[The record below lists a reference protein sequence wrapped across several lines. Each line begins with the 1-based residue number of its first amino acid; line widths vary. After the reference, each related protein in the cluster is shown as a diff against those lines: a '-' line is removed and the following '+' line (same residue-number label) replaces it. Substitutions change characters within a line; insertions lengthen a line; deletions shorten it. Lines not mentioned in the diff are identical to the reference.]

1 MAGALYTQYQFSRKL
16 VGSRWRPRA
25 TLATYVVSVSFVRD
39 VLSPVGALRVAM
51 TPRQWF
57 RIFELC

>member
-1 MAGALYTQYQFSRKL
+1 MEGAPYPSTNYSRKL
-16 VGSRWRPRA
+16 VGSRWRPGA
-25 TLATYVVSVSFVRD
+25 TLATYVISVSFVRD
-39 VLSPVGALRVAM
+39 VLSPIDALRVAM